1 MKLKNK
7 IISFVLL
14 SVFAVFLLTGCGG
27 TGNQYESN
35 NSDGYT
41 VSVKFDANG
50 GEFTTSVY
58 SIVDSFNP
66 SLLKVNAN
74 GKAEIALIPTDSS
87 LRSDKFTAT
96 KNGCFLAGWYA
107 TCTESVDENGTTVYS
122 YSDKWNFETDVL
134 EIDPNGEYDSKTPV
148 LTLYAVWAPLFQVR
162 LLDKGTNNVVGSYS
176 FDPSLVPDIKMP
188 AWDEKTGEMNMGKL
202 PAKSGYTFV
211 KAYTDAEGTQEI
223 TEAVIKHPGV
233 LNESDG
239 TVTNPV
245 LDLYVDWKE
254 GEWYRISSAEQFI
267 KKANLNG
274 CYEIMADLDF
284 TDKVWPTVFMHG
296 NFGGKIVGNG
306 YSFKNI
312 NLTQTNNSKTNAGVF
327 GAITESAAI
336 SDLTFDNVSFTIEAG
351 ARLSGT
357 TFGILA
363 GSLSESAAISNLKLQ
378 NSVLTID
385 SAWRHLTDDFSVGL
399 VCGRGNDTAVI
410 TENLTCAVIGD
421 KVQVTLDG
429 NTVNVEFAQ

>member
-1 MKLKNK
+1 MKLRIKT
-7 IISFVLL
+7 I
-14 SVFAVFLLTGCGG
+14 LLTLLAVGSVCLFTACGSEK
-27 TGNQYESN
+27 TPYDTN
-35 NSDGYT
+35 NEENYT

-66 SLLKVNAN
+66 ANLKVNGN

-87 LRSDKFTAT
+87 LRSDKFTAS
-96 KNGCFLAGWYA
+96 KNDCFLAGWYA
-107 TCTESVDENGTTVYS
+107 TRTESVNENGETVYS

-134 EIDPNGEYDSKTPV
+134 EIDPNGDYNSETPV
-148 LTLYAVWAPLFQVR
+148 LTLYAVWAPLFEVR

-176 FDPSLVPDIKMP
+176 FDPSTVSEIKMP
-188 AWDEKTGEMNMGKL
+188 AWDEETGEIDMGKL
-202 PAKSGYTFV
+202 PAKNGYTFV
-211 KAYTDAEGTQEI
+211 KAYTDAEGSQEI
-223 TEAVIKHPGV
+223 TDAVIKHPGV
-233 LNESDG
+233 LNETDG

-254 GEWYRISSAEQFI
+254 GEWYRISSAEQLI

-312 NLTQTNNSKTNAGVF
+312 SITQTNNSKTNAGVF
-327 GAITESAAI
+327 GAITETASI
-336 SDLTFDNVSFTIEAG
+336 SDLTFDNVNFTIEAG

-363 GSLSESAAISNLKLQ
+363 GSLSEKATVNNLKLQ

-399 VCGRGNDTAVI
+399 VCGRGNDAAVI

-421 KVQVTLDG
+421 KINVSLDG
-429 NTVNVEFAQ
+429 NTVTVEFAK